1 MNYYKLEKKFG
12 KYTVPHLSRII
23 IAFYALGYL
32 LQMAA
37 PAAMELLQ
45 LDPYRVLHGQIWRLI
60 SWLLVPPS
68 GFGIFTIINL
78 FFFYSIGTT
87 LERIWGDFRY
97 NVYIFMGIIFMI
109 LGVFLIYI
117 FGTTTGLMGAAQ
129 LGDAYFS
136 YFISVFVSTYYINIS
151 VILAF
156 AMTIPDMQILFWF
169 IIPLKMKYLAYFE
182 GIMLLVDFLGYSR
195 ENVMFPSVPR
205 TVMVVSLLNYFVFYF
220 SSRKLGKGSNGFAS
234 AYKKRS
240 FKVFNSAAGRQN
252 TNQDITRHKCAIC
265 GQTEKDN
272 PTLSFRFCS
281 KCNGNYEYCENHLYT
296 HTHIE

>member
-1 MNYYKLEKKFG
+1 MNLYKLERKFG

-23 IAFYALGYL
+23 IAFYIFGYI
-32 LQMAA
+32 LQLAA
-37 PAAMELLQ
+37 PSAMELLQ
-45 LDPYRVLHGQIWRLI
+45 LNPYRVLHGQVWRLI

-68 GFGIFTIINL
+68 GFGIFTLINL

-109 LGVFLIYI
+109 LGVFLIYFVGI
-117 FGTTTGLMGAAQ
+117 STGLMGAKE

-169 IIPLKMKYLAYFE
+169 IIPLKMKYLAYLE
-182 GIMLLVDFLGYSR
+182 GIMLLVDFMSYSR
-195 ENVMFPSVPR
+195 ENAMFPSVPR
-205 TVMVVSLLNYFVFYF
+205 AVMIISLLNYFVFYF
-220 SSRKLGKGSNGFAS
+220 SSRKLGNKNNSFNS
-234 AYKKRS
+234 AFKRRS
-240 FKVFNSAAGRQN
+240 FKVYEYKEKAQAGN
-252 TNQDITRHKCAIC
+252 LTRHKCAIC

-272 PTLSFRFCS
+272 PSLSFRFCS